1 MEPVPKDV
9 FFGRERAESFFFS
22 HPEWAQELW
31 KPRVCSRTGTVC
43 LLPGGGSAWALGGSG
58 NQLGFLQMGSGG
70 PVLSDC
76 MDAEPCV

>member
-1 MEPVPKDV
+1 MQR
-9 FFGRERAESFFFS
+9 GERDN
-22 HPEWAQELW
+22 
-31 KPRVCSRTGTVC
+31 KTGTVC

-70 PVLSDC
+70 PVLTDS